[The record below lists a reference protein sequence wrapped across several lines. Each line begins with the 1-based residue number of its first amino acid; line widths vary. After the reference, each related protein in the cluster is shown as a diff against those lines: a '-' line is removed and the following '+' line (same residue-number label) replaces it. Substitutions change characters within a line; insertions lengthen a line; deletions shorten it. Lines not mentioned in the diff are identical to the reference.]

1 MKVNPLEVCMS
12 TNNLIALNSEIGL
25 TRYLRQI
32 KAIPMLSEE
41 EEYSLSRKWVD
52 EANIEAAQKLIL
64 SHMRLVVKI
73 AQKFKGYGLPMMDLI
88 SEGNIGLMKAVKKFN
103 PEMGYRLATYAI
115 WWIKAT
121 IQDYI
126 LKSWSMVKIGTSAI
140 QKKLFFNLKKVKQ
153 NLLKSELHELADI
166 NTLAAEKLGV
176 SKSRIE
182 DMSRS
187 MSGEIISLHE
197 SIGDDDDNGSELLD
211 FIASSENAEETVIE
225 LHDKNIMLGKLA
237 ASIDKLSEREREII
251 KARRLSDEPE
261 TLENLSAI
269 YGVSRERI
277 RQIEER
283 AMDKLRGCLGGS
295 SRP

>member
-1 MKVNPLEVCMS
+1 MS
-12 TNNLIALNSEIGL
+12 TNNLIALNSEVGL
-25 TRYLRQI
+25 TKYLRQI
-32 KAIPMLSEE
+32 KAIPVLSEE

-52 EANIEAAQKLIL
+52 EADIEAAQKLIL
-64 SHMRLVVKI
+64 SHMKLVVKV

-153 NLLKSELHELADI
+153 NLLKSELHESADI

-176 SKSRIE
+176 SKSRVE
-182 DMSRS
+182 NMSRS
-187 MSGEIISLHE
+187 MSGEMISLHE
-197 SIGDDDDNGSELLD
+197 SIGDDDDNSSELLD

-237 ASIDKLSEREREII
+237 ASVDKLSEREREII

-261 TLENLSAI
+261 TLENLSAV

-283 AMDKLRGCLGGS
+283 AMDKLKGYLGAYALN
-295 SRP
+295 

>member
-1 MKVNPLEVCMS
+1 MF
-12 TNNLIALNSEIGL
+12 TNNLIALNSGVGL
-25 TRYLRQI
+25 TKYLRQI
-32 KAIPMLSEE
+32 KAVPILSEE
-41 EEYSLSRKWVD
+41 EEYSLSKKWVD
-52 EANIEAAQKLIL
+52 EADIEAAQKLVL
-64 SHMRLVVKI
+64 SHMKLVVKV

-103 PEMGYRLATYAI
+103 PDMGYRLSTYAI

-126 LKSWSMVKIGTSAI
+126 LKSWSMVKIGTSAV

-153 NLLKSELHELADI
+153 NLLKSDLNNPSDI
-166 NTLAAEKLGV
+166 NTMAAERLGV

-187 MSGEIISLHE
+187 MSGEMLSLHD
-197 SIGDDDDNGSELLD
+197 SIGEDNDNSSELLD

-225 LHDKNIMLGKLA
+225 LHDKNVMLGRLA
-237 ASIDKLSEREREII
+237 ASVDKLSDREREII

-261 TLENLSAI
+261 TLENLSTI

-283 AMDKLRGCLGGS
+283 AMDKLKGYLGAYALD
-295 SRP
+295 

>member
-1 MKVNPLEVCMS
+1 MS
-12 TNNLIALNSEIGL
+12 TNNLIALNSEVGL

-52 EANIEAAQKLIL
+52 EADIEAAQKLVL
-64 SHMRLVVKI
+64 SHMRLVVKV

-182 DMSRS
+182 DISRS

-261 TLENLSAI
+261 TLENLSAV

-283 AMDKLRGCLGGS
+283 AMDKLKGCLGGAHALKT
-295 SRP
+295 RTYLKL

>member
-1 MKVNPLEVCMS
+1 MS
-12 TNNLIALNSEIGL
+12 TNNLIALNSEVGL
-25 TRYLRQI
+25 TKYLRQI

-52 EANIEAAQKLIL
+52 EADIEAAQKLIL
-64 SHMRLVVKI
+64 SHMKLVVKV

-153 NLLKSELHELADI
+153 NLLKSELHESADI

-176 SKSRIE
+176 SKSRVE

-187 MSGEIISLHE
+187 MSREMISLHE
-197 SIGDDDDNGSELLD
+197 SIGDDDNSSELLD

-237 ASIDKLSEREREII
+237 ASVDKLSEREREII

-261 TLENLSAI
+261 TLENLSAV

-283 AMDKLRGCLGGS
+283 AMDKLKGYLGVYTLN
-295 SRP
+295 

>member
-1 MKVNPLEVCMS
+1 MS
-12 TNNLIALNSEIGL
+12 TNNLIALNSEVGL

-52 EANIEAAQKLIL
+52 EADIEAAQKLVL
-64 SHMRLVVKI
+64 SHMRLVVKV

-182 DMSRS
+182 DISRS

-261 TLENLSAI
+261 TLENLSAV

-283 AMDKLRGCLGGS
+283 AMDKLKGCLGGS

>member
-1 MKVNPLEVCMS
+1 MP
-12 TNNLIALNSEIGL
+12 I
-25 TRYLRQI
+25 
-32 KAIPMLSEE
+32 LSEE
-41 EEYSLSRKWVD
+41 EEYSLSKKWVD
-52 EANIEAAQKLIL
+52 EADIEAAQKLVL
-64 SHMRLVVKI
+64 SHMKLVVKV

-103 PEMGYRLATYAI
+103 PDMGYRLSTYAI

-126 LKSWSMVKIGTSAI
+126 LKSWSMVKIGTSAV

-153 NLLKSELHELADI
+153 NLLKSDLNNPSDI
-166 NTLAAEKLGV
+166 NTMAAERLGV

-187 MSGEIISLHE
+187 MSGEMLSLHD
-197 SIGDDDDNGSELLD
+197 SIGEDNDNSSELLD

-225 LHDKNIMLGKLA
+225 LHDKNVMLGRLA
-237 ASIDKLSEREREII
+237 ASVDKLSDREREII

-261 TLENLSAI
+261 TLENLSTI

-283 AMDKLRGCLGGS
+283 AMDKLKGYLGAYALD
-295 SRP
+295 

>member
-1 MKVNPLEVCMS
+1 MS
-12 TNNLIALNSEIGL
+12 ANNLIALNSEVGL
-25 TRYLRQI
+25 TKYLRQI

-52 EANIEAAQKLIL
+52 EADIEAAQKLVL
-64 SHMRLVVKI
+64 SHMKLVVKV

-88 SEGNIGLMKAVKKFN
+88 SEGNIGLMRAVKKFN

-153 NLLKSELHELADI
+153 NLLKSELHESADI

-176 SKSRIE
+176 SKSRVE

-187 MSGEIISLHE
+187 MSGEMISLHE
-197 SIGDDDDNGSELLD
+197 SIGDDDDNSSELLD

-225 LHDKNIMLGKLA
+225 LHDKNIMLEKLA
-237 ASIDKLSEREREII
+237 ASVDKLSEREREII

-261 TLENLSAI
+261 TLENLSAV

-283 AMDKLRGCLGGS
+283 AMDKLKGYLGAYALN
-295 SRP
+295 

>member
-1 MKVNPLEVCMS
+1 MS
-12 TNNLIALNSEIGL
+12 TNNLIALNSEVGL
-25 TRYLRQI
+25 TKYLSQI
-32 KAIPMLSEE
+32 KAIPVLSEE

-52 EANIEAAQKLIL
+52 EADIEAAQKLVL
-64 SHMRLVVKI
+64 SHMKLVVKV

-153 NLLKSELHELADI
+153 NLLKSELHKSADI

-176 SKSRIE
+176 SKSRVE
-182 DMSRS
+182 NMSRS
-187 MSGEIISLHE
+187 MSGEMISLHE
-197 SIGDDDDNGSELLD
+197 SIGDDDDNSSELLD

-225 LHDKNIMLGKLA
+225 LHDKNIMLEKLA
-237 ASIDKLSEREREII
+237 ASVDKLSEREREII

-261 TLENLSAI
+261 TLENLSAV

-283 AMDKLRGCLGGS
+283 AMDKLKSYLGAYALN
-295 SRP
+295 

>member
-12 TNNLIALNSEIGL
+12 TNNLIALNSEVGL

-52 EANIEAAQKLIL
+52 EADIEAAQKLVL
-64 SHMRLVVKI
+64 SHMRLVVKV

-182 DMSRS
+182 DISRS

-261 TLENLSAI
+261 TLENLSAV

-283 AMDKLRGCLGGS
+283 AMDKLKGCLGGS